1 MGARLINNPRQT
13 NRGHINAFPAL
24 QISALRKSGGFK
36 QGQRLPCHF
45 QHAGLSRAIPIIV
58 DLRFEHDLKIT
69 VGHGNSITDMQ
80 VIRLTH
86 RPSGFNGRRWYF
98 VSEKGE
104 RAETLFLVDGRF
116 QTRREARL
124 TYPSQSMGKL
134 DRLVDKKQKL
144 EARLNG
150 TGDRGPARGRR
161 RKQAEKGLE
170 EIEHA
175 LNFIGSGIVRR
186 EQDRRAHARERR
198 RRSSQRLEA
207 ASAAMTQRID
217 SPAEW
222 VITTF
227 RGVVD
232 GLKAGTISSAPS
244 PIAPKTN
251 PDAQV
256 DIGILQRMDLVQP
269 GKMLGGQ
276 LGWPEA
282 WIPEPNR
289 RLFFIIDLRDRKR
302 PCAVFVICDP
312 ERQAHQLFALKRMKG
327 RFGRQEYRFI
337 CPNTARQSITISYL
351 NGQFFCSS

>member
-1 MGARLINNPRQT
+1 MGARLFNNPRTT
-13 NRGHINAFPAL
+13 NRGNVNAFPAL
-24 QISALRKSGGFK
+24 QISALRKFGAFK
-36 QGQRLPCHF
+36 QGQWTAVRYGAAVL
-45 QHAGLSRAIPIIV
+45 IIV
-58 DLRFEHDLKIT
+58 DLRFEHDLRLAVK
-69 VGHGNSITDMQ
+69 HGNSITDLQ

-150 TGDRGPARGRR
+150 TGGRGPARGRR

-217 SPAEW
+217 TPAEW